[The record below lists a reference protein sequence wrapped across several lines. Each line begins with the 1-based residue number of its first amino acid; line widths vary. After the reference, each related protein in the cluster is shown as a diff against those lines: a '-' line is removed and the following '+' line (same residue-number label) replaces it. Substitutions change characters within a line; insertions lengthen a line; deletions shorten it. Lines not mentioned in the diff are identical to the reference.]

1 MALWFRNWCDDCIIC
16 YHSTSSQKAKIWIG
30 LTMFDT
36 NADPIGMVLLVTCLV
51 GIIASVVGVRM
62 YILFKK

>member
-1 MALWFRNWCDDCIIC
+1 
-16 YHSTSSQKAKIWIG
+16 
-30 LTMFDT
+30 MFGT
-36 NADPIGMVLLVTCLV
+36 NGDPIGMVLLVACMA

>member
-1 MALWFRNWCDDCIIC
+1 
-16 YHSTSSQKAKIWIG
+16 
-30 LTMFDT
+30 MFGI
-36 NADPIGMVLLVTCLV
+36 NGDPIGMILLVACMA